1 MADVKIRAFL
11 EQPCRIGGDGEEKPE
26 APADMTIE
34 ERIGERLRRLRL
46 NDRSLPSGGD
56 RWFESMPY
64 SRLGSYAE
72 ECIARDEL

>member
-1 MADVKIRAFL
+1 
-11 EQPCRIGGDGEEKPE
+11 
-26 APADMTIE
+26 MTIE